1 MISALIRWI
10 SPLVILLPLA
20 AAGGERLPDGLVTM
34 GQRDIAAAW
43 LTGPS
48 RIYGHGVLGDAIE
61 ATGLAVKMRDGRDL
75 SYRQRGAS
83 VFEDRRARLADLDGD
98 GRDEIIV
105 VRSYLARG
113 AALAVFRVV
122 GNRLEW
128 VTETPPI
135 GMAHRWLNPA
145 GVADFDGD
153 GRLELVLVVTP
164 HIGGIL
170 KIYQLRRDRLVEEW
184 RAPDFS
190 NHVMGSRILDLAL
203 VISGR
208 DQPVLVLPN
217 ARRTG
222 LRKVFFKDGAYGA
235 VDLPL
240 AQGLPITTLAAKKVD
255 THGRVEVTYTLE
267 NGTAGSVRLNF

>member
-1 MISALIRWI
+1 MIRGLIRWI
-10 SPLVILLPLA
+10 LPLVVLLPLA
-20 AAGGERLPDGLVTM
+20 AAGDQRLPDGLVTM
-34 GQRDIAAAW
+34 GERDIAAAW

-75 SYRQRGAS
+75 SYRLRGAS

-105 VRSYLARG
+105 VRSYLTRG
-113 AALAVFRVV
+113 AALAVFRVE

-128 VTETPPI
+128 VAETPPI

-153 GRLELVLVVTP
+153 GEQEVALVVTP

-170 KIYQLRRDRLVEEW
+170 KIYQLRQDRLVEEW
-184 RAPDFS
+184 RAPGFS
-190 NHVMGSRILDLAL
+190 NHAMGSRNLDLAL

-222 LRKVFFKDGAYGA
+222 LRKVFFKNGAYRA

-240 AQGLPITTLAAKKVD
+240 ALDLPIATLTAKIVD
-255 THGRVEVTYTLE
+255 THGRVEVSYTFEKGATGSIRLE
-267 NGTAGSVRLNF
+267 F

>member
-1 MISALIRWI
+1 M
-10 SPLVILLPLA
+10 A

-75 SYRQRGAS
+75 SHRLRGAS

-105 VRSYLARG
+105 VRSCLARG

-153 GRLELVLVVTP
+153 GRLELALVVTP
-164 HIGGIL
+164 IL
-170 KIYQLRRDRLVEEW
+170 
-184 RAPDFS
+184 
-190 NHVMGSRILDLAL
+190 
-203 VISGR
+203 
-208 DQPVLVLPN
+208 
-217 ARRTG
+217 
-222 LRKVFFKDGAYGA
+222 A
-235 VDLPL
+235 V
-240 AQGLPITTLAAKKVD
+240 
-255 THGRVEVTYTLE
+255 
-267 NGTAGSVRLNF
+267 S

>member
-1 MISALIRWI
+1 MIRGLIRWI
-10 SPLVILLPLA
+10 LPLVVLLPLA
-20 AAGGERLPDGLVTM
+20 AAGDERLPDGLVTM
-34 GQRDIAAAW
+34 GERDIAAAW

-61 ATGLAVKMRDGRDL
+61 ATGLAVRMRDGPVL
-75 SYRQRGAS
+75 SFRLSGAS
-83 VFEDRRARLADLDGD
+83 VFEDHRARLADLDGD

-105 VRSYLARG
+105 VRSYLTRG
-113 AALAVFRVV
+113 AALAVFRVE

-128 VTETPPI
+128 VAETPLI

-153 GRLELVLVVTP
+153 GQKEVALVVTP

-170 KIYQLRRDRLVEEW
+170 KIYQLRQDRLVEEW
-184 RAPDFS
+184 RAPGFS
-190 NHVMGSRILDLAL
+190 NHAMGSRNLDLAL

-222 LRKVFFKDGAYGA
+222 LRKVFFKNGAYRA

-240 AQGLPITTLAAKKVD
+240 ALDLPIATLTAKIVD
-255 THGRVEVTYTLE
+255 THGRVEVSYTFE
-267 NGTAGSVRLNF
+267 NGAAGSIRLEF